1 MRNDLQRVKLY
12 RRFSA
17 KLKRKSQRGLKSIRS
32 KNMFDVSNL
41 DFPNIMNLSFGTSKN
56 FNKYKP
62 RIKLKTF
69 YAVFWNRQKC

>member
-1 MRNDLQRVKLY
+1 
-12 RRFSA
+12 
-17 KLKRKSQRGLKSIRS
+17 
-32 KNMFDVSNL
+32 MFDVSNL

-69 YAVFWNRQKC
+69 FTRSFGIVKSVENKVEK